1 MNAAGATENKR
12 TRNEPSATAVLRVAG
27 KDFDVDA
34 AVRLLGDQRID
45 QVWRRGMKLPL
56 GRIAE
61 VSGISLKIWEGP
73 TTSWKELAAAVKERR
88 PLIDFCRRAGAE
100 VELDIGID
108 HNVSAPTLGVRF
120 PPHFLRVLATCGL
133 DLVISTYLTD
143 DE

>member
-1 MNAAGATENKR
+1 VSAASATEEKSAGNP
-12 TRNEPSATAVLRVAG
+12 PSATAVLRVAG

-34 AVRLLGDQRID
+34 VVTFLNGQTID

-61 VSGISLKIWEGP
+61 VSGISMKLWAGP
-73 TTSWKELAAAVKERR
+73 ATSWKELGEAVKEQR
-88 PLIDFCRRAGAE
+88 PLVDFCRRAGAE

-108 HNVSAPTLGVRF
+108 HNIRAATLGVRF
-120 PPHFLRVLATCGL
+120 PPRFLRTLATSGL